1 MLRLYEA
8 ERSTTNCTLTLSGA
22 KKAWITNMLEEKKEE
37 LPIEDGAAKLT
48 FRPFE
53 IKTVLVER

>member
-1 MLRLYEA
+1 MDFHYDGIIETLKPFEDVENA
-8 ERSTTNCTLTLSGA
+8 HATNL
-22 KKAWITNMLEEKKEE
+22 LEDIQEE
-37 LPIEDGAAKLT
+37 LPTVDRKRKLT